1 MSSLSAFRSWT
12 EVKED
17 KSYTAFSQQLVV
29 WNRQSTVFF
38 VVVVI
43 FFFPFN
49 VSCIIWHH
57 LWTQWGA
64 KEAGRSESQGFPWP
78 DLCLVR
84 WRANFWQIT
93 NNCLSCLGIFSFS
106 FLVGGEGSQLH
117 ALILHTCSPTDTD
130 NFSPIIYLFLN
141 LSGTVS
147 KFSMGDVSSFKIK
160 LCSVT

>member
-12 EVKED
+12 GIKED

-38 VVVVI
+38 VF

-117 ALILHTCSPTDTD
+117 TLILHTCSPTDTD
-130 NFSPIIYLFLN
+130 HFSPIIYLFLN